1 MKKPPIDE
9 YIRIL
14 LHDPT
19 YILACFLRYYEKLN
33 VPFPSKAEILNNMME
48 LTGNGKG
55 MTDKEQEKTKQ
66 AFSAYIDNII
76 DSFKNVYSS
85 ITFIQPLIGS
95 IKIFPCDLNILYSA
109 YVSGRLF
116 GLKRS
121 YILSTVPTSDFSGV
135 FSFAAFNSF
144 PSVPSFSSYKFLC
157 FISSSLKVDFLV
169 RK

>member
-66 AFSAYIDNII
+66 ACSAYIDNII
-76 DSFKNVYSS
+76 DSFKNS
-85 ITFIQPLIGS
+85 
-95 IKIFPCDLNILYSA
+95 
-109 YVSGRLF
+109 
-116 GLKRS
+116 
-121 YILSTVPTSDFSGV
+121 
-135 FSFAAFNSF
+135 
-144 PSVPSFSSYKFLC
+144 
-157 FISSSLKVDFLV
+157 
-169 RK
+169 